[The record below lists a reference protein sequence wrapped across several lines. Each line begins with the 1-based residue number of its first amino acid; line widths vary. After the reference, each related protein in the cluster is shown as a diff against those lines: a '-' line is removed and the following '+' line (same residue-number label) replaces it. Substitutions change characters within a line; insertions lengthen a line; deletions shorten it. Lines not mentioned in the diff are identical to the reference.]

1 MKNTWIVL
9 RTEFIN
15 TITRRSFLLTLILV
29 PLIPA
34 LIMGIIS
41 LIGGD
46 QAADSI
52 GGMFQDPELTGQIEG
67 FVDQANIIAE
77 IPEWVGDDALLE
89 YSTEEK
95 ARNAIASGE
104 IDRYYVID
112 PDFIESGEINYV
124 LAEYSTF
131 SALESTGLI
140 ESVVRYNLVGA
151 DMQRF
156 ETYANPVLIEWIDL
170 TPDEI
175 NRDVSNPL
183 AFYVPYGMTM
193 LFYVLIFTSAS
204 LMMNSVAKEKE
215 NRIMEILISSVNP
228 LQLLTGKIIGLGLV
242 GLVQMILW
250 TGSTYFLLQLG
261 GRTFELPQDLLL
273 RPEVLLWG
281 VAFFVLGYLIYAT
294 IMAGVGAFVSNVKEA
309 TQATFYV
316 ILPILISLIFVSPI
330 IERPN
335 GTLPVVLSLIPLTAP
350 TTIMTRI
357 SSGTVPLWQ
366 LLLSIGL
373 MITMIIFLIRGV
385 AGMFR
390 AQLLLTGQKFNLRK
404 YIRAL
409 FSGASNANRTG

>member
-228 LQLLTGKIIGLGLV
+228 RQLLTGKIIGLGLV
-242 GLVQMILW
+242 GLLQMILW

>member
-41 LIGGD
+41 LVGGD

-52 GGMFQDPELTGQIEG
+52 GSIFQAPELTGQIEG
-67 FVDQANIIAE
+67 FVDQANIITE
-77 IPEWVGDDALLE
+77 LPEWVREDALLE
-89 YSTEEK
+89 YSTEEN

-104 IDRYYVID
+104 IARYYVID

-156 ETYANPVLIEWIDL
+156 ETYSNPVLIEWIDL
-170 TPDEI
+170 TPDEV

-228 LQLLTGKIIGLGLV
+228 RQLLAGKIIGLGLV
-242 GLVQMILW
+242 GLLQMIVW

-261 GRTFELPQDLLL
+261 GRTFELPQELLL

-357 SSGTVPLWQ
+357 SSGAVPLWQ
-366 LLLSIGL
+366 ILLSIGL
-373 MITMIIFLIRGV
+373 MISMFIFLIRGV

-404 YIRAL
+404 YIRAVI
-409 FSGASNANRTG
+409 SGASSSNRTE

>member
-77 IPEWVGDDALLE
+77 IPEWVGEDALLE

-170 TPDEI
+170 D
-175 NRDVSNPL
+175 
-183 AFYVPYGMTM
+183 
-193 LFYVLIFTSAS
+193 
-204 LMMNSVAKEKE
+204 
-215 NRIMEILISSVNP
+215 
-228 LQLLTGKIIGLGLV
+228 
-242 GLVQMILW
+242 
-250 TGSTYFLLQLG
+250 
-261 GRTFELPQDLLL
+261 
-273 RPEVLLWG
+273 
-281 VAFFVLGYLIYAT
+281 
-294 IMAGVGAFVSNVKEA
+294 
-309 TQATFYV
+309 
-316 ILPILISLIFVSPI
+316 
-330 IERPN
+330 
-335 GTLPVVLSLIPLTAP
+335 
-350 TTIMTRI
+350 TR
-357 SSGTVPLWQ
+357 
-366 LLLSIGL
+366 
-373 MITMIIFLIRGV
+373 
-385 AGMFR
+385 
-390 AQLLLTGQKFNLRK
+390 
-404 YIRAL
+404 
-409 FSGASNANRTG
+409 

>member
-89 YSTEEK
+89 YSTEEN

-228 LQLLTGKIIGLGLV
+228 RQLLTGKIIGLGLV

>member
-89 YSTEEK
+89 YSTEEN
-95 ARNAIASGE
+95 AQNAIASGE

-228 LQLLTGKIIGLGLV
+228 RQLLTGKIIGLGLV
-242 GLVQMILW
+242 GLLQMILW

>member
-228 LQLLTGKIIGLGLV
+228 RQLLTGKIIGLGLV

>member
-1 MKNTWIVL
+1 MKKIWIVL

-29 PLIPA
+29 PLVPA
-34 LIMGIIS
+34 LILGVVS

-46 QAADSI
+46 QAADSFGSI
-52 GGMFQDPELTGQIEG
+52 FQPAQVTGQVEG
-67 FVDQANIIAE
+67 YVDQANIISE
-77 IPEWVGDDALLE
+77 LPEWVAEDALLK
-89 YSTEEK
+89 YSTEQN

-104 IDRYYVID
+104 IDRYYVIE
-112 PDFIESGEINYV
+112 PDFIESGNIKYV

-151 DMQRF
+151 DIQRF
-156 ETYANPVLIEWIDL
+156 ETYSNPVLIEWVDL

-228 LQLLTGKIIGLGLV
+228 RQLLTGKIIGLGLV
-242 GLVQMILW
+242 GLLQMILW
-250 TGSTYFLLQLG
+250 TGSVYFLLQLG
-261 GRTFELPQDLLL
+261 GRTFELPQELLL

-281 VAFFVLGYLIYAT
+281 VVFFVLGYLIYAT

-316 ILPILISLIFVSPI
+316 ILPILISLMFVSPI
-330 IERPN
+330 IEQPN
-335 GTLPVVLSLIPLTAP
+335 ATLPVVLSLIPLTAP

-357 SSGTVPLWQ
+357 SSGEVPTWQ
-366 LLLSIGL
+366 ILLSIGL

-404 YIRAL
+404 YVRAV
-409 FSGASNANRTG
+409 FSGASSSNRTG